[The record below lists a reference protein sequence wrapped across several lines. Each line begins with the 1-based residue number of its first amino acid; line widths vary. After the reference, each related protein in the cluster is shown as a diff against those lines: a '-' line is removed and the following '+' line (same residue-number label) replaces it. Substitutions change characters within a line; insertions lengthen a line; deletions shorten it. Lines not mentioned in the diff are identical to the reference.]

1 MREEN
6 RIDYVEI
13 PVTDPAQARDFFA
26 ALMGWEFQEWGD
38 DYISFND
45 GRLDGGFRRA
55 DKPAPAEGV
64 LVVFFSTDL
73 ERDRDRVVELGA
85 TITRR
90 KITESLHAHSDR
102 SSMRATQAR
111 VDSRCYDGAQE
122 VSRTRDRDHGIRL
135 LRGVEKHQYAG
146 S

>member
-1 MREEN
+1 MHAEK

-26 ALMGWEFQEWGD
+26 VLMGWEFQEWGD

-45 GRLDGGFRRA
+45 GRLHGGFCRS

-85 TITRR
+85 TISQDIFSFPGGRR
-90 KITESLHAHSDR
+90 FHF
-102 SSMRATQAR
+102 
-111 VDSRCYDGAQE
+111 VDPVGNEYAIWSE
-122 VSRTRDRDHGIRL
+122 ERD
-135 LRGVEKHQYAG
+135 QQ
-146 S
+146 